1 MTNTSNTLV
10 PFYIST
16 VETCLYSLR
25 NKKQPHKSTTL
36 SVKNFMMLGA
46 LILSIV
52 IISDE
57 KQLKLFNMKKEGGG
71 IVGNGCF
78 FYLPSGHHLHMPFG
92 VFHVGLEDI
101 S

>member
-1 MTNTSNTLV
+1 MTNTSNILV
-10 PFYIST
+10 LFYIST
-16 VETCLYSLR
+16 VDMSLL

-36 SVKNFMMLGA
+36 SVKNFMMVGA

-78 FYLPSGHHLHMPFG
+78 FIFLLDIIFICL
-92 VFHVGLEDI
+92 LESFMWDWKT
-101 S
+101 SLN